1 MNKGGEFGDGVPL
14 KDVRS
19 PGQGQQSAM
28 SEVVRKLLQ
37 TGMMQASDDLIQR
50 RIYVQTPTEALI
62 AHAKQEC
69 EMADAILTI
78 QRLKEK
84 YSGKT

>member
-28 SEVVRKLLQ
+28 SQVVRKLLQ
-37 TGMMQASDDLIQR
+37 TGMAQASDDLIQW
-50 RIYVQTPTEALI
+50 RIYAQTPALI
-62 AHAKQEC
+62 ALAKQEC
-69 EMADAILTI
+69 ETADVILTI
-78 QRLKEK
+78 DPLQEK
-84 YSGKT
+84 ASGKT